1 MKLQN
6 VKILT
11 NKRALWKWIVWF
23 WCCIRIERVCRRVIT
38 FLTLISSA
46 YYWIRWVTLDT
57 AMHIY
62 LRRYIPPSY
71 WMLLENPVAASFRQS
86 LTRDVNLP
94 YEQTRNAYDSTS
106 FEFSTASLLSCAP
119 PLAPTNVTFHFC
131 YFCFFLSPTFSKVV
145 ALYSKDLGNLRLTL
159 IKNFFSK
166 LFFFHFTIC
175 TL

>member
-11 NKRALWKWIVWF
+11 NKRALWKWIGWF

-119 PLAPTNVTFHFC
+119 PWRLPTSLSTFVTFAFFYHQHFQKLLH
-131 YFCFFLSPTFSKVV
+131 FILK
-145 ALYSKDLGNLRLTL
+145 TL
-159 IKNFFSK
+159 AIFA
-166 LFFFHFTIC
+166 
-175 TL
+175 